1 MICEAMNFKWPKE
14 PISSENGRKA
24 IRQAILEQITAA
36 NSGHPGGSL
45 SLVEIIAAIF
55 DANFQDGRPISS
67 GANLKEASSFAKDR
81 DRLVLSKGHGVPAL
95 YSALSYLGYFE
106 PGELAKLR
114 SLGHFLQGH
123 PDRNHYDFM
132 EASTGSLGQ
141 GASVALGIAL
151 GERLKFEK
159 KEITRLPRVYC
170 LLGDGEMQEGQIWE
184 MLMAAPKFKVGNM
197 ICVLD
202 YNKGQIDGPVK
213 EIMDLEPLCDKI
225 RAFNWEVYE
234 VDGHDVNALK
244 NVFGKMK
251 IEAQGKPHFVVAN
264 TVKGKGVSFME
275 HPTQWHGAAPKK
287 EELEAALKEIYG
299 GSDSPFGRIL
309 G

>member
-1 MICEAMNFKWPKE
+1 
-14 PISSENGRKA
+14 
-24 IRQAILEQITAA
+24 
-36 NSGHPGGSL
+36 
-45 SLVEIIAAIF
+45 
-55 DANFQDGRPISS
+55 
-67 GANLKEASSFAKDR
+67 
-81 DRLVLSKGHGVPAL
+81 
-95 YSALSYLGYFE
+95 
-106 PGELAKLR
+106 
-114 SLGHFLQGH
+114 
-123 PDRNHYDFM
+123 
-132 EASTGSLGQ
+132 
-141 GASVALGIAL
+141 
-151 GERLKFEK
+151 
-159 KEITRLPRVYC
+159 
-170 LLGDGEMQEGQIWE
+170 

-213 EIMDLEPLCDKI
+213 EIMDLEPLGDKL
-225 RAFNWEVYE
+225 RAFNWEVHE